1 MKPVVVAFLGL
12 ALSASALPVL
22 AQSVYRCGN
31 EYTNAIK
38 DAKEAQTRGCKL
50 VEGGNVTVIQTPRT
64 SSGGGGGSAAAA
76 PVRAPSAGQRV
87 DNADQRARDSDA
99 RMILESELKK
109 AEARRSDLLKEY
121 NNGEPDKLGP
131 ETRNYQKYL
140 DRVAD
145 LKASI
150 SRSDAEIASL
160 QRELARLP
168 SPR

>member
-12 ALSASALPVL
+12 TLSISALPVL
-22 AQSVYRCGN
+22 AQAVYRCGN

-64 SSGGGGGSAAAA
+64 GGGGAGAAA

-99 RMILESELKK
+99 RMILESELRK
-109 AEARRSDLLKEY
+109 AETRRSELLKEY

-140 DRVAD
+140 DRVAE

-150 SRSDAEIASL
+150 DRSDAEIASL
-160 QRELARLP
+160 QRELSRLP
-168 SPR
+168 PSR